1 MLQEQRQQGGNDM
14 PVRKTTIDFIQA
26 HTVSELIS
34 TINAHNTNNPL
45 NPIAKED
52 IVDIINDEGT
62 YILLYYK

>member
-1 MLQEQRQQGGNDM
+1 MLKG
-14 PVRKTTIDFIQA
+14 KTTIDFIQA

-34 TINAHNTNNPL
+34 TINTHNANNSL
-45 NPIAKED
+45 NPILKED